1 MIVGGPGCG
10 KSSFT
15 RSLLSERGFTVA
27 DVSDIY
33 EKEAVSK
40 RVKSFCG
47 KGGLDTIISSG
58 GTAYSTVTCIWIH
71 TEINLVST

>member
-1 MIVGGPGCG
+1 M
-10 KSSFT
+10 
-15 RSLLSERGFTVA
+15 VA

-40 RVKSFCG
+40 LVKSFCG